1 MVRIRRFGVV
11 RTSNVVALW
20 TLVIGLIILVPFAII
35 LAAAGEMTTT
45 DQFGNS
51 FTMTP
56 GPIIIG
62 FLVGIIFYAGFLWV
76 FTAIGLLIYNLV
88 AGFTGGVEMELVQ
101 PPQVYVQGPAWG
113 QPPGYPG
120 PSGSPQPTGAYG
132 QSPGAYGQPPT
143 GYSAAPGSS
152 PQPQAAP
159 PPPPATPW
167 GAGEPRPAVEPPS
180 AVEPRPAVERPTYD
194 PAPRWDAPSPPPD
207 EERREPDR
215 S

>member
-45 DQFGNS
+45 DQFGNT

-62 FLVGIIFYAGFLWV
+62 FLIGIVFYAGFLWV

-88 AGFTGGVEMELVQ
+88 AGVTGGVEMEMVQ
-101 PPQVYVQGPAWG
+101 PTQVYAPGPAWG
-113 QPPGYPG
+113 QPPGYPA
-120 PSGSPQPTGAYG
+120 SGGGPQPGGYQPPGAYG
-132 QSPGAYGQPPT
+132 QSQSGYSPAPGGYAQPP
-143 GYSAAPGSS
+143 
-152 PQPQAAP
+152 AP
-159 PPPPATPW
+159 PPAPPATPW
-167 GAGEPRPAVEPPS
+167 PAAEPP
-180 AVEPRPAVERPTYD
+180 PAAERPSYD

>member
-1 MVRIRRFGVV
+1 
-11 RTSNVVALW
+11 VVALW

-45 DQFGNS
+45 DQFGNT

-62 FLVGIIFYAGFLWV
+62 FLIGIVFYAGFLWV

-88 AGFTGGVEMELVQ
+88 AGFTGGVEMELAQPPVPAYTAGPTWGQQPGYPAPGAGTYQPPAGSGVQ
-101 PPQVYVQGPAWG
+101 PATY
-113 QPPGYPG
+113 QPPG
-120 PSGSPQPTGAYG
+120 A
-132 QSPGAYGQPPT
+132 GAYGQPP
-143 GYSAAPGSS
+143 
-152 PQPQAAP
+152 AP
-159 PPPPATPW
+159 PPAPPA
-167 GAGEPRPAVEPPS
+167 APRPPTYEPPPT
-180 AVEPRPAVERPTYD
+180 AERPSYD
-194 PAPRWDAPSPPPD
+194 PAPRWDAPASPPD